1 MIETLKNSFRAG
13 LLAGTFDELRPEA
26 GPSDRLDQQ
35 AGKWMRR
42 AVQSAAAS
50 WCLKFHRSYYRRYGE
65 ADDGRIKVQCACC
78 GRKFIR
84 IQQWR
89 RLGHDVC

>member
-13 LLAGTFDELRPEA
+13 LLTGPFDEIRPEA
-26 GPSDRLDQQ
+26 GPADRLDHQ
-35 AGKWMRR
+35 AGQWVRR

-50 WCLKFHRSYYRRYGE
+50 WCLKFHRSHYRRYGE
-65 ADDGRIKVQCACC
+65 ADGRIKVRCACC

-84 IQQWR
+84 IQQWKQF
-89 RLGHDVC
+89 GHRVF

>member
-1 MIETLKNSFRAG
+1 MIETLKNSFRTG
-13 LLAGTFDELRPEA
+13 LLAGAFDEMCPEA
-26 GPSDRLDQQ
+26 DQSERRDQQ
-35 AGKWMRR
+35 AGKWVRR
-42 AVQSAAAS
+42 VVQSASAK

-65 ADDGRIKVQCACC
+65 ADGRIKVKCTCC

-89 RLGHDVC
+89 LLGHKVF